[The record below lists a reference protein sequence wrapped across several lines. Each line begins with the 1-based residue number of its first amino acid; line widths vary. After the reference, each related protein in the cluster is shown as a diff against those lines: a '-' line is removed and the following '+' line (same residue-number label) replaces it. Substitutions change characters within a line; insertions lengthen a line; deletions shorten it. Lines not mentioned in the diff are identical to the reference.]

1 MRIKVSG
8 DIISKTDQN
17 KTNYNH
23 GIYSMFIAKLD
34 EPLSSDIHNQN
45 SKEYRLF
52 TFSNV
57 YIKDDK
63 FHLYISGADY
73 IILNF
78 IKNIEKNNI
87 ENPIIRINTEFKD
100 YSSIRKITILPRI
113 YHD

>member
-8 DIISKTDQN
+8 DIISKTDQS

-23 GIYSMFIAKLD
+23 GIYSMFIEKLD
-34 EPLSSDIHNQN
+34 EPLSSDIRNQN

-63 FHLYISGADY
+63 FNLYILGAVY

-78 IKNIEKNNI
+78 INNIEKK
-87 ENPIIRINTEFKD
+87 II
-100 YSSIRKITILPRI
+100 
-113 YHD
+113 